1 MKLKIGILPNSYLD
15 AKFEYFLC
23 IPSKYLQ
30 SGCGF
35 SKMGDFHFSVLFV

>member
-1 MKLKIGILPNSYLD
+1 MKPKIGNLPNSYLD

-23 IPSKYLQ
+23 IPS
-30 SGCGF
+30 GCGF